1 MVNDK
6 MVNSPSSS
14 GFIVPADF
22 SSEWRDISLLQ
33 TRSRTQI
40 YTASRYGRRFVL
52 KALTPDTASLTDYRL
67 QQEQEFQLGI
77 QLVHPNIAA
86 TYSLEEIDGVGRCI
100 VQEWIDGVT
109 LGEWLRTK
117 PSKAARKRVFSQ
129 LMDALEYI
137 HSLQLVHHDL
147 KPDNILIT
155 RNGANVK
162 LIDFGLSAT
171 DATITPVPNDPRK
184 DIEALQRLF
193 PDICPKGHF
202 ANIAALR
209 KVLNRRNRLMFLL
222 PVLLSALLLAAAA
235 TLFYI
240 SWQERQSEQLRIDE
254 LNAQIDA
261 YAERDLAQQEMQQRI
276 DEMSAQIDAY
286 EEQEREQLKEK
297 KRYEAM
303 CAQVDFYIAQ
313 EREQLLE
320 IVNRRQSYE
329 EEILYREKD
338 SYDNERVTYSFEK
351 KRDSLLNL
359 YDESDP
365 LRDQFWQRWERLE
378 RVMYKEVSDYA
389 WHRPV
394 WKKNQ
399 K

>member
-1 MVNDK
+1 MVD
-6 MVNSPSSS
+6 SPSSS

-52 KALTPDTASLTDYRL
+52 KGLTSETASLTDYRL

-100 VQEWIDGVT
+100 VQEWIDGLT

-129 LMDALEYI
+129 LLDALEYI

-171 DATITPVPNDPRK
+171 DATITSVPNDPRK
-184 DIEALQRLF
+184 DIESLQRLF

-209 KVLNRRNRLMFLL
+209 KVLNRRNRLMLLL
-222 PVLLSALLLAAAA
+222 PVLLSTILLAAAA
-235 TLFYI
+235 ALFYI
-240 SWQERQSEQLRIDE
+240 SWHERQSEQLRIDE

-276 DEMSAQIDAY
+276 DEMSAQIAAS

>member
-1 MVNDK
+1 

-52 KALTPDTASLTDYRL
+52 KGLTPETASLTDYRL

-100 VQEWIDGVT
+100 VQEWIDGIT
-109 LGEWLRTK
+109 LGEWLKTK

-129 LMDALEYI
+129 LLDALEYI

-171 DATITPVPNDPRK
+171 DATITPVPNDPHK

-193 PDICPKGHF
+193 PDICPKGQF
-202 ANIAALR
+202 ANISALR

-222 PVLLSALLLAAAA
+222 PVLLSAILLAAAA
-235 TLFYI
+235 ALLYI
-240 SWQERQSEQLRIDE
+240 SWHERQFEQHRIDE
-254 LNAQIDA
+254 LNAQIAA
-261 YAERDLAQQEMQQRI
+261 YAEREHAQ
-276 DEMSAQIDAY
+276 
-286 EEQEREQLKEK
+286 LEK
-297 KRYEAM
+297 QKRYEAM
-303 CAQVDFYIAQ
+303 CAQMDSILAQ
-313 EREQLLE
+313 ERAQIMK
-320 IVNRRQSYE
+320 IVNRR
-329 EEILYREKD
+329 K
-338 SYDNERVTYSFEK
+338 SYDTRNPEEMAAYSKAFSDWNDIAVSFDK
-351 KRDSLLNL
+351 QRDSLTNL
-359 YDESDP
+359 FDETDP
-365 LRDQFWQRWERLE
+365 LREQFWQRWVHQYMDIYNEL
-378 RVMYKEVSDYA
+378 VPQLTDKL
-389 WHRPV
+389 
-394 WKKNQ
+394 KQ
-399 K
+399 

>member
-1 MVNDK
+1 ME
-6 MVNSPSSS
+6 SSS
-14 GFIVPADF
+14 AFIVPKDF
-22 SSEWRDISLLQ
+22 SSEWRDISLVQ
-33 TRSRTQI
+33 KRTRTLV
-40 YTASRYGRRFVL
+40 YVGTRYGRRFVL
-52 KALTPDTASLTDYRL
+52 KALTTECADLTDYRL

-86 TYSLEEIDGVGRCI
+86 TYSLEEIEGVGRCI
-100 VQEWIDGVT
+100 VQEWIDGLT
-109 LGEWLRTK
+109 LGEWLRAK
-117 PSKAARKRVFSQ
+117 PTKAARKRVFSQ

-193 PDICPKGHF
+193 PDICPKGQF
-202 ANIAALR
+202 ANISALR

-222 PVLLSALLLAAAA
+222 PVLLSAILLAAAA
-235 TLFYI
+235 ALFYI

-261 YAERDLAQQEMQQRI
+261 YEERERAQQEMQQRI

-320 IVNRRQSYE
+320 IVNRRQSDE
-329 EEILYREKD
+329 EKILYHEKD
-338 SYDNERVTYSFEK
+338 AYDNDRVTDSFEK

-365 LRDQFWQRWERLE
+365 LREQFWQRWERLE
-378 RVMYKEVSDYA
+378 KVMYKEVSHYA
-389 WHRPV
+389 WHRPRL
-394 WKKNQ
+394 KKNQ

>member
-1 MVNDK
+1 MVK
-6 MVNSPSSS
+6 SPSSS

-100 VQEWIDGVT
+100 VQEWIDGLT
-109 LGEWLRTK
+109 LGEWLRAK
-117 PSKAARKRVFSQ
+117 PTKAARKRVFSQ
-129 LMDALEYI
+129 LLDALEYI

-171 DATITPVPNDPRK
+171 DATITSVPNDPRK

-202 ANIAALR
+202 ANISALR
-209 KVLNRRNRLMFLL
+209 KVLNRRNRFMLLM
-222 PVLLSALLLAAAA
+222 PVLLSAILLAAAA
-235 TLFYI
+235 ALLYI
-240 SWQERQSEQLRIDE
+240 SWHERQSEQQRIDE
-254 LNAQIDA
+254 LNAQIAA
-261 YAERDLAQQEMQQRI
+261 YEERERAQQEMQQRI
-276 DEMSAQIDAY
+276 DEMSAQIEAY

-329 EEILYREKD
+329 EEILYQEKD
-338 SYDNERVTYSFEK
+338 SYDNDRVTYSFEK

>member
-6 MVNSPSSS
+6 IVNSPSSS

-52 KALTPDTASLTDYRL
+52 KALTPETASLTDYRL

-100 VQEWIDGVT
+100 VQEWIDGIT
-109 LGEWLRTK
+109 LGEWLKTK

-171 DATITPVPNDPRK
+171 DATITSVPNDPRK

-193 PDICPKGHF
+193 PDICPQGHF
-202 ANIAALR
+202 VNITALR
-209 KVLNRRNRLMFLL
+209 HAIRRRKRMARLL
-222 PVLLSALLLAAAA
+222 PVILSSLLLVAAAA
-235 TLFYI
+235 LFYMA
-240 SWQERQSEQLRIDE
+240 WHERHAEQQRYDAMI
-254 LNAQIDA
+254 AQID
-261 YAERDLAQQEMQQRI
+261 
-276 DEMSAQIDAY
+276 
-286 EEQEREQLKEK
+286 
-297 KRYEAM
+297 
-303 CAQVDFYIAQ
+303 VYIAQ
-313 EREQLLE
+313 ERSEYQEL
-320 IVNRRQSYE
+320 VNRPVTFDPTVSADMIAYAAYITEMTDMRQRYWA
-329 EEILYREKD
+329 
-338 SYDNERVTYSFEK
+338 V
-351 KRDSLLNL
+351 RDSLVATYGEN
-359 YDESDP
+359 DP
-365 LRDQFWQRWERLE
+365 LREQLFLIWTH
-378 RVMYKEVSDYA
+378 KETEIDDELYPLMTA
-389 WHRPV
+389 
-394 WKKNQ
+394 KLKTD
-399 K
+399 

>member
-1 MVNDK
+1 M
-6 MVNSPSSS
+6 SLQTETSSS
-14 GFIVPADF
+14 EFVAPMEF
-22 SSEWRDISLLQ
+22 SSEWRNIELLQ
-33 TRSRTQI
+33 SRSHTML
-40 YTASRYGRRFVL
+40 YVATRYGRRFLL
-52 KALTPDTASLTDYRL
+52 KSLTPEAARLTDYQL
-67 QQEQEFQLGI
+67 QQQKEFQLGVS
-77 QLVHPNIAA
+77 LNHPNVAA
-86 TYSLEEIDGVGRCI
+86 TYSLEEVPGVGMCI
-100 VQEWIDGVT
+100 VQEWIDGIT

-171 DATITPVPNDPRK
+171 DATITSVPNDPRK

-202 ANIAALR
+202 ANISALR

-235 TLFYI
+235 ALFYI
-240 SWQERQSEQLRIDE
+240 SWHERQSEQQRIDE

-276 DEMSAQIDAY
+276 DEMSAQIEAY

-303 CAQVDFYIAQ
+303 CAQVDSLIAI
-313 EREQLLE
+313 ERAELTE
-320 IVNRRQSYE
+320 IVNRYE
-329 EEILYREKD
+329 VFHMNNANEKRLFKECSKQYGDNNIRYQHVCD
-338 SYDNERVTYSFEK
+338 SIAS
-351 KRDSLLNL
+351 L
-359 YDESDP
+359 YDENDP
-365 LRDQFWQRWERLE
+365 LREQFWHLHARKQLE
-378 RVMYKEVSDYA
+378 MNNELFKVLTSKRIYE
-389 WHRPV
+389 
-394 WKKNQ
+394 
-399 K
+399 

>member
-1 MVNDK
+1 MVD
-6 MVNSPSSS
+6 SPSSS

-100 VQEWIDGVT
+100 VQEWIDRIT

-222 PVLLSALLLAAAA
+222 PVLLSALLLGAAAA
-235 TLFYI
+235 LFYI
-240 SWQERQSEQLRIDE
+240 SWQERQSEQQRIDE
-254 LNAQIDA
+254 LNAQIAA

-276 DEMSAQIDAY
+276 DEMSAQIEAY

-338 SYDNERVTYSFEK
+338 SYDNDRVTDSFEK

-378 RVMYKEVSDYA
+378 RVMYKEVSHYA
-389 WHRPV
+389 WHRPRLE
-394 WKKNQ
+394 KNQ

>member
-1 MVNDK
+1 
-6 MVNSPSSS
+6 
-14 GFIVPADF
+14 
-22 SSEWRDISLLQ
+22 
-33 TRSRTQI
+33 
-40 YTASRYGRRFVL
+40 
-52 KALTPDTASLTDYRL
+52 
-67 QQEQEFQLGI
+67 
-77 QLVHPNIAA
+77 
-86 TYSLEEIDGVGRCI
+86 
-100 VQEWIDGVT
+100 
-109 LGEWLRTK
+109 
-117 PSKAARKRVFSQ
+117 
-129 LMDALEYI
+129 
-137 HSLQLVHHDL
+137 
-147 KPDNILIT
+147 
-155 RNGANVK
+155 
-162 LIDFGLSAT
+162 
-171 DATITPVPNDPRK
+171 
-184 DIEALQRLF
+184 
-193 PDICPKGHF
+193 
-202 ANIAALR
+202 
-209 KVLNRRNRLMFLL
+209 MFLL
-222 PVLLSALLLAAAA
+222 PVLLSAILLAAAA
-235 TLFYI
+235 ALFYI
-240 SWQERQSEQLRIDE
+240 SWHERQSEQQRIDE
-254 LNAQIDA
+254 LNAQIAA

-276 DEMSAQIDAY
+276 DEMSAQIEAY

-338 SYDNERVTYSFEK
+338 SYDNELVTYSFEK

>member
-1 MVNDK
+1 MVD
-6 MVNSPSSS
+6 SPSSS

-33 TRSRTQI
+33 TRSHTQI

-77 QLVHPNIAA
+77 QLVHPNIAV

-100 VQEWIDGVT
+100 VQEWIDGLT
-109 LGEWLRTK
+109 LGEWLRAK
-117 PSKAARKRVFSQ
+117 PTKAARKRVFSQ

-222 PVLLSALLLAAAA
+222 PVLLSALLLGAAAA
-235 TLFYI
+235 LLYI
-240 SWQERQSEQLRIDE
+240 SWQERQSEQQRIDE

-261 YAERDLAQQEMQQRI
+261 YEERRQSEQQRI
-276 DEMSAQIDAY
+276 DELNAQIDAY

-329 EEILYREKD
+329 EEILAHEKD
-338 SYDNERVTYSFEK
+338 AYDNDRVTDSFEK

-365 LRDQFWQRWERLE
+365 LREQFWQRWERLE
-378 RVMYKEVSDYA
+378 KVMYKEVSHYA
-389 WHRPV
+389 WHRPRL
-394 WKKNQ
+394 KKNQ

>member
-1 MVNDK
+1 M
-6 MVNSPSSS
+6 SLQTETSSS
-14 GFIVPADF
+14 EFVAPMEF
-22 SSEWRDISLLQ
+22 SSEWRNIELLQ
-33 TRSRTQI
+33 SRSHTML
-40 YTASRYGRRFVL
+40 YVATRYGRRFLL
-52 KALTPDTASLTDYRL
+52 KSLTPEAARLTDYQL
-67 QQEQEFQLGI
+67 QQQKEFQLGVS
-77 QLVHPNIAA
+77 LNHPNVAA
-86 TYSLEEIDGVGRCI
+86 TYSLEEVPGVGMCI

-109 LGEWLRTK
+109 LGEWLRAK
-117 PSKAARKRVFSQ
+117 PTKAARKRVFSQ

-184 DIEALQRLF
+184 DIEALQRLL

-222 PVLLSALLLAAAA
+222 PVLLSAILLAAAA
-235 TLFYI
+235 ALLYI
-240 SWQERQSEQLRIDE
+240 SWHERQSEQQRIDE
-254 LNAQIDA
+254 LNAQIAA

-276 DEMSAQIDAY
+276 DEMSAQIEAY

-338 SYDNERVTYSFEK
+338 SYDNELVTYSFEK

-389 WHRPV
+389 WHRPRL
-394 WKKNQ
+394 KKNQ

>member
-1 MVNDK
+1 M
-6 MVNSPSSS
+6 SLQTETSSS
-14 GFIVPADF
+14 EFVAPMEF
-22 SSEWRDISLLQ
+22 SSEWRNIELLQ
-33 TRSRTQI
+33 SRSHTML
-40 YTASRYGRRFVL
+40 YVATRYGRRFLL
-52 KALTPDTASLTDYRL
+52 KSLTPEAARLTDYQL
-67 QQEQEFQLGI
+67 QQQKEFQLGVS
-77 QLVHPNIAA
+77 LNHPNVAA
-86 TYSLEEIDGVGRCI
+86 TYSLEEVPGVGMCI
-100 VQEWIDGVT
+100 VQEWIDGLT
-109 LGEWLRTK
+109 LGEWLRAK
-117 PSKAARKRVFSQ
+117 PTKAARKRVFSQ
-129 LMDALEYI
+129 LLDALEYI

-171 DATITPVPNDPRK
+171 DATITSVPNDPRK

-297 KRYEAM
+297 KRYEAI
-303 CAQVDFYIAQ
+303 CAQVDSIIAQ
-313 EREQLLE
+313 ERVQLEE
-320 IVNRRQSYE
+320 IVNRRESYLISDVE
-329 EEILYREKD
+329 EMQAFSAACSD
-338 SYDNERVTYSFEK
+338 YSLLMQRFNAE
-351 KRDSLLNL
+351 RDSLTNL
-359 YDESDP
+359 YDPSDP
-365 LRDQFWQRWERLE
+365 LREQFWQMCLHKQTELHNELFNVLTSKRIYE
-378 RVMYKEVSDYA
+378 
-389 WHRPV
+389 
-394 WKKNQ
+394 
-399 K
+399 

>member
-1 MVNDK
+1 MET
-6 MVNSPSSS
+6 SSD
-14 GFIVPADF
+14 FIVPSDF
-22 SSEWRDISLLQ
+22 SSQWRDISLVQ
-33 TRSRTQI
+33 SHSRTQI
-40 YTASRYGRRFVL
+40 YTATRYGRRFVL
-52 KALTPDTASLTDYRL
+52 KALAPEVASLTDYQL
-67 QQEQEFQLGI
+67 QQEQEFQLAI
-77 QLVHPNIAA
+77 QLIHPNIAA

-100 VQEWIDGVT
+100 VQEWIDGIT

-117 PSKAARKRVFSQ
+117 PSNAARKRVFSQ
-129 LMDALEYI
+129 LLDALEYI

-171 DATITPVPNDPRK
+171 DATITSVPNDPRK

-193 PDICPKGHF
+193 PDICPKGHL
-202 ANIAALR
+202 ANISALR
-209 KVLNRRNRLMFLL
+209 KVLNRHNRLMLLL
-222 PVLLSALLLAAAA
+222 PVLLSALLLGAAAA
-235 TLFYI
+235 LFYI
-240 SWQERQSEQLRIDE
+240 SWQERQSEQQRIDE
-254 LNAQIDA
+254 LNAQIAA

-338 SYDNERVTYSFEK
+338 SYDNELVTYSFEK

-365 LRDQFWQRWERLE
+365 LREQFWQRWERLE
-378 RVMYKEVSDYA
+378 KVMYKEVSHYA
-389 WHRPV
+389 WHRPRL
-394 WKKNQ
+394 KKDQ